1 MRLSLIF
8 VPAVHALSIQ
18 HRIFHPCGPSF
29 EYAQRAELA
38 FDTFEPTVYATSLDL
53 SSHVQR
59 LRDADLDLDKAYY
72 QVALQRDGDVSPT
85 EWDVSSVKLCHLY
98 HATSDTI
105 TLYAK
110 DGHVHALNYFVS
122 PVPHNG
128 ACLERNNSKKR
139 VEKDTNLQLEK
150 LNTSITLQ
158 SYSTPPLPELRT
170 PPALTTEG
178 EPVKPIPE
186 KSFIQKY
193 WIYIVPMVI
202 ALLMSG
208 GPEESQGRARS

>member
-8 VPAVHALSIQ
+8 VPAVHALLIH

-38 FDTFEPTVYATSLDL
+38 LDSFEPTVYATSLDL
-53 SSHVQR
+53 SSHVQQ

-72 QVALQRDGDVSPT
+72 QVALEPDGDVSAT

-98 HATSDTI
+98 HATSDAI
-105 TLYAK
+105 ILYAK
-110 DGHVHALNYFVS
+110 DGHVHALDYFVS

-128 ACLERNNSKKR
+128 ACSERNKNA
-139 VEKDTNLQLEK
+139 NLHLDK

-158 SYSTPPLPELRT
+158 SYLTPPLPELRT
-170 PPALTTEG
+170 PPVLTTEG
-178 EPVKPIPE
+178 EPVKPVPE

-193 WIYIVPMVI
+193 WIYIVPMLI

-208 GPEESQGRARS
+208 GPEEESRSRARS